1 MIHGSV
7 YYWIVADTSVTSLD
21 ALVRFGHCLADPV
34 RAAVLI
40 ALSDGPRYPSDLA
53 ADLDVSRQAMSNHL
67 ACLRGC
73 GVVEA
78 IREGRRT
85 RYALVDHRIGEAV
98 SLVTSLT
105 FTTDRQ
111 ACRHAAVAGCC

>member
-1 MIHGSV
+1 M
-7 YYWIVADTSVTSLD
+7 TSTPVTSRD

-40 ALSDGPRYPSDLA
+40 ALADGPRYPSDLA
-53 ADLDVSRQAMSNHL
+53 EELDVSRQAMSNHL

-78 IREGRRT
+78 VPEGRRT
-85 RYALVDHRIGEAV
+85 RYALVDPKVGEAV

-105 FTTDRQ
+105 FTTDQQ